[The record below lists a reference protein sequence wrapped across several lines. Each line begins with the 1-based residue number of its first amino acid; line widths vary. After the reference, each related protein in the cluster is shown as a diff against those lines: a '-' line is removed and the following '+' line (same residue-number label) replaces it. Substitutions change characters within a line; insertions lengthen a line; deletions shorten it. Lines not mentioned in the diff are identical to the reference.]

1 MVNEGPSILKSG
13 EYIFLVYSASDTG
26 ANYCMGML
34 YAHSDSDLLDPRSWS
49 KSRHPVLATDR
60 EKGIYGPGHNSF
72 TKSEDGTKDIMLF
85 HARQYENIAGDP
97 LFDPNRHTL
106 MMEVQWSDDG
116 MPVFAYQEQG
126 CE

>member
-13 EYIFLVYSASDTG
+13 EYFFLVYSASDTG

-34 YAHSDSDLLDPRSWS
+34 YALSDSDLLDHRSWS
-49 KSRHPVLATDR
+49 KSRHPVLATGR
-60 EKGIYGPGHNSF
+60 EMGIYGPGHNSF

-97 LFDPNRHTL
+97 
-106 MMEVQWSDDG
+106 
-116 MPVFAYQEQG
+116 
-126 CE
+126 